1 MPEKSLY
8 PLALEVIVLGGLT
21 LGLLAFTGP
30 PYATTAERPGDLTRR
45 GAPPMNLQVTSSAF
59 RDGQAVP
66 KQFTADGKNVSP
78 PLQWGDPPDGTK
90 SFALIAEDPDAPRGT
105 WTHWVLFNLPADKRS
120 LEEGVPAEGT
130 LPGGARQGS
139 NDFGKLG
146 YGGPSPPAGKPHRYY
161 FKLYALD
168 AELNLP
174 PGATKKQV
182 LAATEGHVLAE
193 GQLMGTYGRPG
204 R

>member
-1 MPEKSLY
+1 
-8 PLALEVIVLGGLT
+8 
-21 LGLLAFTGP
+21 
-30 PYATTAERPGDLTRR
+30 
-45 GAPPMNLQVTSSAF
+45 MNLQVTSSAF
-59 RDGQAVP
+59 RDGQAIP
-66 KQFTADGKNVSP
+66 KSFTADGTNASP

-90 SFALIAEDPDAPRGT
+90 AFALTAEDPDAPRGT
-105 WTHWVLFNLPADKRS
+105 WTHWVLFDLPADKRS
-120 LEEGVPAEGT
+120 LGEGVPPDGSLPDGT
-130 LPGGARQGS
+130 RQGG

-168 AELNLP
+168 APLNLP
-174 PGATKKQV
+174 PGATRKQV
-182 LAATEGHVLAE
+182 LAAMEGHVLAE